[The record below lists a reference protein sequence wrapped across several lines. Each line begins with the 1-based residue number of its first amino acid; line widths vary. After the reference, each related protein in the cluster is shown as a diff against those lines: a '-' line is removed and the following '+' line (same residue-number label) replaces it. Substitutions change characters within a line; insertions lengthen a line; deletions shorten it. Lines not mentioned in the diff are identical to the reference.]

1 MPKGRRLPV
10 ARMDKLIFV
19 IVMRLLIKIEWFSN
33 NIARSPPY
41 NSSWNSDEKL
51 DRNWAFSHLRRLMA
65 FRDWQIPDSDNNPV
79 DAGLVSIWKA
89 FRTILTSI
97 SHWILF
103 NPLIQ
108 EPSSSR
114 KSLRKCDKNSA
125 RKTAPSVSHS
135 CEPGYQ
141 WQQQQ
146 HNKNESL
153 RICADCAARK
163 HMNAW

>member
-10 ARMDKLIFV
+10 AKMDKLIFV
-19 IVMRLLIKIEWFSN
+19 IVMRLLIKIGWFSN
-33 NIARSPPY
+33 NIARSPS
-41 NSSWNSDEKL
+41 NDSSWNSDEKF
-51 DRNWAFSHLRRLMA
+51 DRNWTFSHPRRLMA
-65 FRDWQIPDSDNNPV
+65 FRQIPDSDCNQI

-89 FRTILTSI
+89 SRNILISL
-97 SHWILF
+97 SHWIIF
-103 NPLIQ
+103 NPLIR
-108 EPSSSR
+108 EPSSFR
-114 KSLRKCDKNSA
+114 KSLRKCDTNSA
-125 RKTAPSVSHS
+125 RKTAPVSHS

-146 HNKNESL
+146 HNKSESL